1 MKTARVLQSWG
12 RNPKAEQSALDLY
25 WMTDPPPFAS
35 ISGSVLPYGKG
46 RSYGDVCLNDKGT
59 LLLTECMDHFLG
71 FDPDSGVL
79 RCEAGVTLEEI
90 LKLTIPQGWSLPVTP
105 GTKFVTVGGAVA
117 NDVHGK
123 NHHRMGTFGEHVRA
137 FELARSDGSLLVCTP
152 AQNQEWFRA
161 TIGGMGLTGLMLWV
175 EIQLKRVAG
184 PFITTENIKYENL
197 GEFFDLACE
206 SETAFEYTVAWVD
219 CLATGAS
226 LGRGIFMRGND
237 ASLEQTKNLIPPKP
251 KRQLDVLFNAPG
263 FMLNRFSMSAFNKA
277 YHAKQ
282 FHRCVK
288 RMTCFDPF
296 FYPLDSIQNWNRL
309 YGKRGFFQ
317 YQFVVPGENSRP
329 AIAGILK
336 KVSAAGAASF
346 LSVMKTF
353 GDRPAAGMMSFPK
366 KGTTLAM
373 DFPNSGGKILRLM
386 DELDDIVLQNSGAV
400 YPAKDARM
408 AAEKFRKFFSQW
420 KEFSKFVDPRFSS
433 SFWRRVTA

>member
-1 MKTARVLQSWG
+1 MKTARDLQSWG
-12 RNPKAEQSALDLY
+12 RNPKAEQTAFNLY
-25 WMTDPPPFAS
+25 WMTDPLPFAS
-35 ISGSVLPYGKG
+35 ISGSMLPRGKG

-59 LLLTECMDHFLG
+59 LLVAECMSHFIG

-79 RCEAGVTLEEI
+79 RCEAGVTLAEI
-90 LKLTIPQGWSLPVTP
+90 LKLIVPQGWSLPVTP

-137 FELARSDGSLLVCTP
+137 LELARSDGSRLVCTP

-175 EIQLKRVAG
+175 EIQLKRITG
-184 PFITTENIKYENL
+184 PFIATENIKYKNL
-197 GEFFDLACE
+197 GEFFNLARE

-219 CLATGAS
+219 CLAAGS
-226 LGRGIFMRGND
+226 NLGRGIFMRGND
-237 ASLEQTKNLIPPKP
+237 ASLEQTKTLTPPKP
-251 KRQLDVLFNAPG
+251 KKQLNVPFDAPD
-263 FMLNRFSMSAFNKA
+263 FLLNRFVMSAFNKA

-282 FHRCVK
+282 FCRRVN
-288 RMTCFDPF
+288 RLTYFDPF

-317 YQFVVPGENSRP
+317 YQFAVPDENPHP
-329 AIAGILK
+329 AVTGILK

-353 GDRPAAGMMSFPK
+353 GDRPAAGMMSFPR
-366 KGTTLAM
+366 KGVTLAM
-373 DFPNSGGKILRLM
+373 DFANSGGKILRLM
-386 DELDDIVLQNSGAV
+386 DELDDIVLQNGGAV

-408 AAEKFRKFFSQW
+408 AAEKFQKFFPQW